1 MDKHQLQSRRVALG
15 MTQAELAAALGCSRR
30 WLRELASRGVI
41 TIVTAGGGRG
51 NETVYRIGDHL
62 IPQKEAAK

>member
-1 MDKHQLQSRRVALG
+1 
-15 MTQAELAAALGCSRR
+15 MTTLTASEAAAALGCSRR

-51 NETVYRIGDHL
+51 NETVYRIGDEL
-62 IPQKEAAK
+62 IPKKESAK